1 MRTVLISIIGFSLML
16 SLIVGCSGA
25 DDKEDAGNLPY
36 SQSSDLRSF
45 VFPTDSVQPYIYAFS
60 DIYRPVD
67 EKFFRIYQM
76 EENDTSKMLVERY
89 NRNFQITEG
98 YTFAVEYGFEVV
110 DHMVVDG
117 NGLKRK
123 AHVTEQDWF
132 VLDTS
137 MQSSF
142 VSDFPAHLD
151 STLVVYK
158 SKKHFDRF
166 EQKYEVLGDTVPAIV
181 VRDSITFSL
190 VNPTSKKGSVKSV
203 VTNRVYAQN
212 YGLVAWYDLDDKV
225 HYKLKKILS
234 NEWWETF
241 AQ

>member
-1 MRTVLISIIGFSLML
+1 MRSVLISIIGFSLMQAL
-16 SLIVGCSGA
+16 MVGCHDTDNAEGASNLTFSESSG
-25 DDKEDAGNLPY
+25 
-36 SQSSDLRSF
+36 LRSF
-45 VFPTDSVQPYIYAFS
+45 IFPTDSVQPYIYAFS
-60 DIYRPVD
+60 DIHRPVD
-67 EKFFRIYQM
+67 EKFFRIYEM
-76 EENDTSKMLVERY
+76 GENDTNKMLVERY

-98 YTFAVEYGFEVV
+98 YTFAVEDGFAVV

-123 AHVTEQDWF
+123 AHLTEREWF

-137 MQSSF
+137 MQVSF

-158 SKKHFDRF
+158 SNKHFERY
-166 EQKYEVLGDTVPAIV
+166 EQEYDVLGDTVPAIV

-190 VNPTSKKGSVKSV
+190 VHPTRKKGSVKSV

-212 YGLVAWYDLDDKV
+212 YGLVAWYDLNDKV